1 MSENVNEWKVVL
13 NGVVLGQVL
22 SFVKSRQQVKITS
35 KALDGTVYIQTVG
48 ASTLTAKI
56 SVFSSLE
63 EKDALDVAEA
73 SGAKI
78 QVTYRGTSPSL
89 RTIGWTS
96 GTLPEFAIS
105 IQSATEP
112 SAARTSAVAPGFIE
126 TDTLRLFHAIE
137 KLGYRG
143 KFRIIGVVFVEGES
157 HADIPKRFHLR
168 GTNIVHVLFA

>member
-78 QVTYRGTSPSL
+78 QVTYRGVTY
-89 RTIGWTS
+89 
-96 GTLPEFAIS
+96 
-105 IQSATEP
+105 
-112 SAARTSAVAPGFIE
+112 
-126 TDTLRLFHAIE
+126 
-137 KLGYRG
+137 LGYIESAPQWQTVYPG
-143 KFRIIGVVFVEGES
+143 KWYNAEITLLIEEE
-157 HADIPKRFHLR
+157 I
-168 GTNIVHVLFA
+168 